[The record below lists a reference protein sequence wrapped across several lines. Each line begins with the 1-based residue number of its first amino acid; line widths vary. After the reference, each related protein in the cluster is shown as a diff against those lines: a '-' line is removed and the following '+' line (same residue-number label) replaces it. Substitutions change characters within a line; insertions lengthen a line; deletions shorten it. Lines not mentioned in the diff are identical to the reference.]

1 MTGGNDLT
9 IDVLNGNDII
19 NVSNGVSALI
29 ENFNTGDEINLASA
43 ATLTT
48 TDDGVKAGDVTLS
61 GVNSIATINNFWDN
75 ADGSLT
81 YNQET
86 IAGATIDGAKITHVD
101 SGEEILF
108 TLSGIK
114 TTKGITVKNK
124 VVTLTESNLNG
135 ENVTLTGDGY
145 TLALDKDYS
154 PETTTPAGFDG
165 LTYKSAATTAG
176 YEVSSDS
183 KSITYKSAVEATDLF
198 TLSGV
203 KSTDGIKVENNV
215 VILTESNLNGE
226 NVTLTG
232 ENYTLALD
240 KDYSSTTTPAGF
252 DGLTY
257 KSASN
262 TSGYAVSSDSKSITY
277 TAAVEGT
284 GLFTLSGVKST
295 DGIKV
300 ENNVVI
306 LTESNLNGENVTL
319 TGENYTLALDK
330 DYSSTTTPAGFDGLT
345 YKSAATTAGYEVSSD
360 SKSITY
366 KSAVEATD
374 LFTLSGVKS
383 TDGIK
388 VENNV
393 VILTESNL
401 NGENVTLTGENYTLA
416 LDKDYSSTTTPA
428 GFDGLTY
435 KSASNTSGYAVSSDS
450 KSITYTAAV
459 EGTGLFTLSGVKSTD
474 GIKVE
479 NNVVI
484 LTESNLNGENVTLT
498 GENYTLAL
506 DKDYSSTTTPAG
518 FDGLTYKSASNTS
531 GYAVSSDSKS
541 ITYTAAVEGTGLF
554 TLSGVKSTDG
564 IKVENNVVI
573 LTESNLNGE
582 NVTLTGENYT
592 LALDKDYSS
601 TTTPAGF
608 DGLTYKSASNTSG
621 YAVSSDSKSI
631 TYTSAVDATN
641 LFTLSGVKTTDGI
654 EVENNVVTL
663 TKSNLNGANVTLTG
677 DGYTLALASDVD
689 TTKETISEWVTLS
702 GGNVAYL
709 AGGSGEY
716 YSLDSANTTVT
727 YNASVAGTN
736 NVEFSGVKGTPTL
749 NNSVV
754 SFTADNFNG
763 NVSVM
768 SNAGGYSFELSGDF
782 GNKTLTGTAN
792 ADEITNN
799 GSHLVIM
806 GGDGNDSIVGG
817 NSADMFFGDAGDD
830 KLLGGAGN
838 DSLRGGDGNDT
849 LSGGSGNDK
858 LFSGAGNDSLSG
870 GDGNDTFS
878 AYTGTDKLLGGAG
891 NDSLNGGDGDD
902 TISGDTGNDK
912 LLGYIGNDSLNG
924 GSGDDT
930 LSGFSGN
937 DKLLGGEGND
947 SLSGGSGD
955 DTLSGGDGND
965 KLLGNAGN
973 DSLSGGSG
981 DDTLSGYTGND
992 KLLGGEGND
1001 SLSGGS
1007 GDDTISGDTGNDKLL
1022 GGAGNDSLSGGD
1034 GADTLSG
1041 DTGNDKLLGGAGN
1054 DSLNGG
1060 DGDDTISG
1068 DTGNDKL
1075 LGYIGNDSLN
1085 GGSGDDTLSGGADDD
1100 KLLGGSGND
1109 CIKGGTGN
1117 DSLWGGTGNDS
1128 LWGDAGNDTFYY
1140 AKGDGKDV
1148 IFGFEDGDT
1157 LTLDGLN
1164 FTSSYSASNGTI
1176 TLTFDSG
1183 SITFKEFTATTF
1195 HIDNDTYQISG
1206 SKLNKQ

>member
-1 MTGGNDLT
+1 MAVIYNEESNTLLAGTSGDDTIKNGWQDDEGWHDGGSNVTIDAGAGNDD
-9 IDVLNGNDII
+9 IENHGENASIIAGAGNDKIENNGTNVSINGGSGNDTINLTNGSNITVNVSDGNDVI
-19 NVSNGVSALI
+19 NVSNGVSAVI
-29 ENFNTGDEINLASA
+29 ENFNTGDEINLATA

-48 TDDGVKAGDVTLS
+48 IEGGVAAGTV
-61 GVNSIATINNFWDN
+61 SIAGVAISTINNFWSDT
-75 ADGSLT
+75 DGSFS

-86 IAGATIDGAKITHVD
+86 VAGAKIDDTKITYVD
-101 SGEEILF
+101 SGEETFF

-114 TTKGITVKNK
+114 STDGITVADN
-124 VVTLTESNLNG
+124 VVTLTESNLNSA
-135 ENVTLTGDGY
+135 NVTLTGDGY

-154 PETTTPAGFDG
+154 AKTIPEGFDGLTYKSASNTSGYAVSSDSKSITYTSAVLATDLFTLSGVKTTDGITIQNNVVTLTEANLNGENVTLTGENYTLALDKDYSPETTTPEGFDG

-198 TLSGV
+198 KLSGV
-203 KSTDGIKVENNV
+203 KSTDGIEVENNV

-232 ENYTLALD
+232 E
-240 KDYSSTTTPAGF
+240 
-252 DGLTY
+252 
-257 KSASN
+257 
-262 TSGYAVSSDSKSITY
+262 
-277 TAAVEGT
+277 
-284 GLFTLSGVKST
+284 
-295 DGIKV
+295 
-300 ENNVVI
+300 
-306 LTESNLNGENVTL
+306 
-319 TGENYTLALDK
+319 
-330 DYSSTTTPAGFDGLT
+330 
-345 YKSAATTAGYEVSSD
+345 
-360 SKSITY
+360 
-366 KSAVEATD
+366 
-374 LFTLSGVKS
+374 
-383 TDGIK
+383 
-388 VENNV
+388 
-393 VILTESNL
+393 
-401 NGENVTLTGENYTLA
+401 
-416 LDKDYSSTTTPA
+416 
-428 GFDGLTY
+428 
-435 KSASNTSGYAVSSDS
+435 
-450 KSITYTAAV
+450 
-459 EGTGLFTLSGVKSTD
+459 
-474 GIKVE
+474 
-479 NNVVI
+479 
-484 LTESNLNGENVTLT
+484 
-498 GENYTLAL
+498 
-506 DKDYSSTTTPAG
+506 
-518 FDGLTYKSASNTS
+518 
-531 GYAVSSDSKS
+531 
-541 ITYTAAVEGTGLF
+541 
-554 TLSGVKSTDG
+554 
-564 IKVENNVVI
+564 
-573 LTESNLNGE
+573 
-582 NVTLTGENYT
+582 
-592 LALDKDYSS
+592 
-601 TTTPAGF
+601 
-608 DGLTYKSASNTSG
+608 
-621 YAVSSDSKSI
+621 
-631 TYTSAVDATN
+631 
-641 LFTLSGVKTTDGI
+641 
-654 EVENNVVTL
+654 
-663 TKSNLNGANVTLTG
+663 
-677 DGYTLALASDVD
+677 GYTLALASDVD

-799 GSHLVIM
+799 GSKLRIN
-806 GGDGNDSIVGG
+806 GDDGNDSLVGG
-817 NSADMFFGDAGDD
+817 NSADKFFGDAGAD

-838 DSLRGGDGNDT
+838 DSLSGGDGNDT

-878 AYTGTDKLLGGAG
+878 AYTGDDILLGGEGNDSLSGGSGDDTLSGGDGNDKLLGNAGNDSLSGGDGADTLSGYTGNDTLLGGAG
-891 NDSLNGGDGDD
+891 NDSLKGGDGNDTLSGGSGNDKLFGGAGNDSLIGGDGNDTFSAYTGDDILLGGAGNDSLKGGDGDD

-930 LSGFSGN
+930 LSGFNGN

-973 DSLSGGSG
+973 DSLSGG
-981 DDTLSGYTGND
+981 
-992 KLLGGEGND
+992 
-1001 SLSGGS
+1001 
-1007 GDDTISGDTGNDKLL
+1007 
-1022 GGAGNDSLSGGD
+1022 D
-1034 GADTLSG
+1034 GA
-1041 DTGNDKLLGGAGN
+1041 
-1054 DSLNGG
+1054 
-1060 DGDDTISG
+1060 
-1068 DTGNDKL
+1068 
-1075 LGYIGNDSLN
+1075 
-1085 GGSGDDTLSGGADDD
+1085 DTLSGGADDD

-1109 CIKGGTGN
+1109 CIKGGKGN
-1117 DSLWGGTGNDS
+1117 DSLWGGAGNDS